1 MASNV
6 RFLDQVSIGSFQSV
20 STTSGAVTKRFVLAG
35 ETLSIAATDQ
45 LITYDLFNFGTIIIS
60 QGATI
65 PFGTGS
71 VSTDGLLQVQTV
83 LNNEGLIVNNGII
96 ILDSE
101 IV

>member
-20 STTSGAVTKRFVLAG
+20 STTSGAATKRFILAG
-35 ETLSIAATDQ
+35 ETLTIAATTQ
-45 LITYDLFNFGTIIIS
+45 LITYDLFNFGTIIID
-60 QGATI
+60 QGAII
-65 PFGTGS
+65 PFGTDS

-83 LNNEGLIVNNGII
+83 LNNEGLILNNGII

>member
-20 STTSGAVTKRFVLAG
+20 STTSGAATKRFILAG

-45 LITYDLFNFGTIIIS
+45 LITYDLFNFGTIIID
-60 QGATI
+60 QGAII

-71 VSTDGLLQVQTV
+71 ISTDGLLQVQTV
-83 LNNEGLIVNNGII
+83 LNNEGLILNNGII
-96 ILDSE
+96 IIDSQ

>member
-20 STTSGAVTKRFVLAG
+20 STTSGAATKRFILAG

-60 QGATI
+60 QGEII

-71 VSTDGLLQVQTV
+71 ISTDGLLQVQTV
-83 LNNEGLIVNNGII
+83 LNNEGLILNNGII
-96 ILDSE
+96 ILDSQ

>member
-60 QGATI
+60 QGVTI

-83 LNNEGLIVNNGII
+83 LNNEGLILNNGII
-96 ILDSE
+96 ILDSQ

>member
-1 MASNV
+1 MATNV
-6 RFLDQVSIGSFQSV
+6 RFLDSVSIGTFQA
-20 STTSGAVTKRFVLAG
+20 TPITGAATKRFVLAG
-35 ETLSIAATDQ
+35 ETLTIAATDQ
-45 LITYDLFNFGTIIIS
+45 LITYDLFNFGTIIID
-60 QGATI
+60 QGTII

-96 ILDSE
+96 VMDSE

>member
-20 STTSGAVTKRFVLAG
+20 STTSGAATKRFVLAG

-65 PFGTGS
+65 PFGTDL

-83 LNNEGLIVNNGII
+83 LNNEGLILNNGII
-96 ILDSE
+96 IIDSQ

>member
-1 MASNV
+1 MATNV
-6 RFLDQVSIGSFQSV
+6 RFLDSVSIGTFQATP
-20 STTSGAVTKRFVLAG
+20 TTGAATKRFILAG
-35 ETLSIAATDQ
+35 ETLTIAATTQ
-45 LITYDLFNFGTIIIS
+45 LITYDLFNFGTIIID
-60 QGATI
+60 QGAII

>member
-60 QGATI
+60 QGVTI

-83 LNNEGLIVNNGII
+83 LNNEGLILNNGII
-96 ILDSE
+96 IIDSQ